1 MGLRLL
7 CLCGLWVFVGE
18 FAVRWCD
25 WCDAA
30 ALCVVCCF
38 RLWIV
43 AAEWFDCGV
52 WWLQGYYCSLL
63 AWVLLL
69 VGVFDLIGLW
79 RVVSCLL
86 EWVWVCGLCCMQY
99 VLISGWQRFGFGWL
113 LGLLLCG

>member
-30 ALCVVCCF
+30 ALCTVCCF

-43 AAEWFDCGV
+43 AAGWFDCVV
-52 WWLQGYYCSLL
+52 WWLQG
-63 AWVLLL
+63 LLL
-69 VGVFDLIGLW
+69 FIVG
-79 RVVSCLL
+79 
-86 EWVWVCGLCCMQY
+86 
-99 VLISGWQRFGFGWL
+99 
-113 LGLLLCG
+113 LGSSVGECV